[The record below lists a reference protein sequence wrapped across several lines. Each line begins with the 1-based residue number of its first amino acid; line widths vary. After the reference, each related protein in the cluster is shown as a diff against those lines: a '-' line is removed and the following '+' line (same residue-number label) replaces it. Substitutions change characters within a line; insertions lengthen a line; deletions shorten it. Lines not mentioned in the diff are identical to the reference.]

1 MNRRHK
7 FMGIL
12 GVIFMNTA
20 SEQPKQGQT
29 LREYQTPAIIYEG
42 VISTRAGSPVG
53 PIAPTDLENPD
64 PIDLFSDQ
72 Q

>member
-1 MNRRHK
+1 
-7 FMGIL
+7 MGIL
-12 GVIFMNTA
+12 GVICMNIING
-20 SEQPKQGQT
+20 QPQQDQS

-53 PIAPTDLENPD
+53 PIAPTDLESPD
-64 PIDLFSDQ
+64 PIDLFGDQ

>member
-1 MNRRHK
+1 
-7 FMGIL
+7 
-12 GVIFMNTA
+12 MNTA
-20 SEQPKQGQT
+20 SEQPKQGQA

>member
-1 MNRRHK
+1 MST
-7 FMGIL
+7 I
-12 GVIFMNTA
+12 
-20 SEQPKQGQT
+20 SEQPQQGQS

-53 PIAPTDLENPD
+53 PIAPTDLESPD
-64 PIDLFSDQ
+64 PIDLFNDQ